1 MRAHGLF
8 LATQD
13 STVYGRRRVRSPS
26 RPSALVALS
35 LYLTVNRSPRRS
47 DPTCPHQVGG
57 LFLATQWLFYQQ
69 FLEKLCPSSTSTT
82 TSTRTIA
89 YFREGRPLCRPIFLL
104 VKEPKL
110 RTGLETHGQRQFAL
124 FRVECQ
130 ELPGPKMQRG
140 GHMQDVEGSIA
151 AVHRKVAA
159 QALRFN

>member
-140 GHMQDVEGSIA
+140 GHMQNVEGSIA
-151 AVHRKVAA
+151 TVHRIVAA